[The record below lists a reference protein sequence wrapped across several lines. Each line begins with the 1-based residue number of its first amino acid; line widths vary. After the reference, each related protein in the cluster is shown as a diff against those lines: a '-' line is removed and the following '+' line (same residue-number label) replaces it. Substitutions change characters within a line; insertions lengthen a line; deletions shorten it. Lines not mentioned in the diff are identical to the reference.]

1 MSPFFSFVFEGFA
14 EPFCVGGIE
23 DGDVVLLVEVGDKV
37 EEVIGVLGL
46 GLCRGEATTLVR
58 WVRLLSCTGFDV
70 AQEARRGE
78 PSCDIFH
85 LLLDRYHLDLYQRT
99 SPQFKSP
106 SPPRKAITITF
117 FSSSKRRF
125 HFVQS
130 LLKQRPGQQRQSSFP
145 KALVLNSCSHGFLGI
160 NGGIC
165 IILVN
170 DVENDDDVTNLRNS
184 MLQQA

>member
-1 MSPFFSFVFEGFA
+1 M
-14 EPFCVGGIE
+14 
-23 DGDVVLLVEVGDKV
+23 VLLVEVGDKV

-130 LLKQRPGQQRQSSFP
+130 LLKQRPGQQRQSSLP
-145 KALVLNSCSHGFLGI
+145 KALVFNSCLHGILGI
-160 NGGIC
+160 NGGFIQF
-165 IILVN
+165 LLMM
-170 DVENDDDVTNLRNS
+170 LRMMM
-184 MLQQA
+184 MLQTYETRCYNKHKSLDSYSS

>member
-85 LLLDRYHLDLYQRT
+85 LLLVLVDLQRDGL
-99 SPQFKSP
+99 KS
-106 SPPRKAITITF
+106 F
-117 FSSSKRRF
+117 
-125 HFVQS
+125 
-130 LLKQRPGQQRQSSFP
+130 LKLH
-145 KALVLNSCSHGFLGI
+145 KNHK
-160 NGGIC
+160 
-165 IILVN
+165 II
-170 DVENDDDVTNLRNS
+170 
-184 MLQQA
+184 